1 MSTFVAHNTNMLDSI
16 ITSKTRLKLL
26 IKFFVSS
33 TNKGYLRGIAEEFNE
48 STNAIRKE
56 LNQLSDAGY
65 LSRTS

>member
-1 MSTFVAHNTNMLDSI
+1 MLLTFNGMLDSL

-48 STNAIRKE
+48 STNQYER
-56 LNQLSDAGY
+56 S
-65 LSRTS
+65 STSSQTLDT